1 MDLVNMFLVLCSVLG
16 MVYLVSSIYKMFIL
30 TICTAYTQYF
40 RPLIPFDR
48 ALRPVYGGFQVW
60 GELGI
65 FHSFFLAFLS
75 VSMVFTTFLVFTL
88 TLALCLGMLVMFF
101 FGLATL

>member
-16 MVYLVSSIYKMFIL
+16 MVYLLSSICKMFIL

-60 GELGI
+60 DELCF
-65 FHSFFLAFLS
+65 FHSFFLASLL
-75 VSMVFTTFLVFTL
+75 VSIVCTTFLVFTL
-88 TLALCLGMLVMFF
+88 TLDLC
-101 FGLATL
+101 LATL

>member
-1 MDLVNMFLVLCSVLG
+1 MVLCSILG
-16 MVYLVSSIYKMFIL
+16 MVYLVSSFQVMFIL
-30 TICTAYTQYF
+30 SICTAYTPSF

-48 ALRPVYGGFQVW
+48 ALRPIYGGFQVW
-60 GELGI
+60 GVLGI
-65 FHSFFLAFLS
+65 FYSFFLAFLS